1 MHRYTEGGVEDTLS
15 LLMEHVWQIWAQM
28 CRVYGTGVLKC
39 LNRVHFPTLCA
50 DGELVL
56 QRISGRR
63 C

>member
-39 LNRVHFPTLCA
+39 LNRVHFQGCLFVQKT
-50 DGELVL
+50 
-56 QRISGRR
+56 
-63 C
+63 